1 MAKVEFLYNGFKI
14 DVHCNEYDTLE
25 NIILKFGSKIK
36 KNIGNLCFLYGG
48 QIINK
53 HLTFI
58 QLANSIDRQRKI
70 ISIIVTDI
78 YNNSNTFAVL
88 NENKKLKEKI
98 IEANQKI
105 EAQKKEIQELKYQ
118 ISMIKSE
125 GMTQVNS
132 LVEIIDK
139 KDKQIKQLRDKPNN
153 KNVNSVNINDI
164 KTVQFMSTDAKVN
177 FAIAC
182 IGTETFSVV
191 EEKLYKEYPEYRE
204 TNNVFLFKGNVIKRS
219 KTINENGIKNGD
231 TIILNADYYD

>member
-70 ISIIVTDI
+70 ISIIVTDN

-88 NENKKLKEKI
+88 NENKKLKEKL

-132 LVEIIDK
+132 LMEIIDK

-153 KNVNSVNINDI
+153 KNVNSVNFNDI
-164 KTVQFMSTDAKVN
+164 KTVQFMSMDIIVN

-182 IGTETFSVV
+182 IGTETFSEV
-191 EEKLYKEYPEYRE
+191 EEKLYKKYPEYRE
-204 TNNVFLFKGNVIKRS
+204 TDNRFMSKGIMIKRF

-231 TIILNADYYD
+231 IILLVNPLD